1 MADRL
6 IVIMIQNNKKKS
18 IRKCRKHRVT
28 HLRPKTKSILV
39 STLPIQVKLVRK
51 LAGRR
56 ASSSLEQL
64 ILTSRNWK
72 MITTMLKTR
81 RKEVLV
87 AAGTAAV
94 MRRIILSN
102 NIVAMPEKMNTHCVH
117 QSSRAISYKQKLRR
131 KKCSLVNK
139 RQGSRNTIY

>member
-1 MADRL
+1 MY
-6 IVIMIQNNKKKS
+6 
-18 IRKCRKHRVT
+18 RVT

-56 ASSSLEQL
+56 ASSSLPSLPSLRVESV